1 MCCFLF
7 NVNTAKLLEIEMDTS
22 VENYNIIT
30 RVIHWLSALC
40 IVGLFAVGLWM
51 VDLSY
56 YSEWYRTA
64 PHYHRSIGILLAIV
78 TLFRIVWKHMSASPK
93 PEGKAFEIVTAKLT
107 HSAMYLLLITI
118 FATGYLI
125 STSDGRGIEV
135 FDWFTVPGAGE
146 LFPNQS
152 DLAGEI
158 HFYAAWAVILIAGL
172 HALAALKHHFIDKD
186 NTLRK
191 MLGASK

>member
-1 MCCFLF
+1 
-7 NVNTAKLLEIEMDTS
+7 MDTP
-22 VENYNIIT
+22 VQNYNLLA
-30 RVIHWLSALC
+30 RVMHWISALA
-40 IVGLFAVGLWM
+40 IIGLFAVGLWM
-51 VDLSY
+51 VELSY

-78 TLFRIVWKHMSASPK
+78 TVARIVWKHITASPK
-93 PEGKAFEIVTAKLT
+93 AEGKAYEVAAAKVA
-107 HSAMYLLLITI
+107 HAVMYILLITI
-118 FATGYLI
+118 FITGYLI

-135 FDWFTVPGAGE
+135 FNWFTVPGAGE

-158 HFYAAWAVILIAGL
+158 HFYSAWAVILIAGL

>member
-1 MCCFLF
+1 
-7 NVNTAKLLEIEMDTS
+7 MDTP
-22 VENYNIIT
+22 VKNYNFVARIMHWVSVLAII
-30 RVIHWLSALC
+30 
-40 IVGLFAVGLWM
+40 GLFSVGLWM

-56 YSEWYRTA
+56 YSEWYRIA

-78 TLFRIVWKHMSASPK
+78 TIVRIVWKHMTVSPK
-93 PEGKAFEIVTAKLT
+93 IEGKAYEVVAAKLA
-107 HSAMYLLLITI
+107 HALMYVLLFTI
-118 FATGYLI
+118 FITGYLI

-135 FDWFTVPGAGE
+135 FNWFTVPSAGE

-158 HFYAAWAVILIAGL
+158 HFYAAWTIILLAGL

>member
-1 MCCFLF
+1 METL
-7 NVNTAKLLEIEMDTS
+7 VKS
-22 VENYNIIT
+22 YNLPA
-30 RVIHWLSALC
+30 RVMHWLSALC
-40 IVGLFAVGLWM
+40 IIGLFAVGLWM

-64 PHYHRSIGILLAIV
+64 PHYHRSVGILLAILIV
-78 TLFRIVWKHMSASPK
+78 VRIVWKHVTASPK
-93 PEGKAFEIVTAKLT
+93 VEGSRFEVVAAKAAHVV
-107 HSAMYLLLITI
+107 MYLLLLTI
-118 FATGYLI
+118 FVSGYLI

-135 FDWFTVPGAGE
+135 FNWFTVPGAGE
-146 LFPNQS
+146 LFSGQS
-152 DLAGEI
+152 DIAGEI

-172 HALAALKHHFIDKD
+172 HAVAALKHHFIDKD

>member
-1 MCCFLF
+1 
-7 NVNTAKLLEIEMDTS
+7 MDTP
-22 VENYNIIT
+22 VQNYNLVA
-30 RVIHWLSALC
+30 RAMHWISALA
-40 IVGLFAVGLWM
+40 IIGLFAVGLWM
-51 VDLSY
+51 VELSY

-78 TLFRIVWKHMSASPK
+78 TVARIAWKHITASPK
-93 PEGKAFEIVTAKLT
+93 AEGKAYEVVAAKVA
-107 HSAMYLLLITI
+107 HAVMYVLLITI
-118 FATGYLI
+118 FITGYLI

-135 FDWFTVPGAGE
+135 FNWFTVPGAGE

-158 HFYAAWAVILIAGL
+158 HFYSAWAVILIAGL

>member
-1 MCCFLF
+1 
-7 NVNTAKLLEIEMDTS
+7 MDTP
-22 VENYNIIT
+22 VQNYNLVA
-30 RVIHWLSALC
+30 RVMHWISALA
-40 IVGLFAVGLWM
+40 IIGLFAVGLWM
-51 VDLSY
+51 VELSY

-78 TLFRIVWKHMSASPK
+78 TIARIAWKHISVSTKA
-93 PEGKAFEIVTAKLT
+93 EGKAYEVAAAKLA
-107 HSAMYLLLITI
+107 HAVMYVLLITI
-118 FATGYLI
+118 FITGYLI

-135 FDWFTVPGAGE
+135 FNWFTVPGAGE

-158 HFYAAWAVILIAGL
+158 HFYSAWAVILIAGL

>member
-22 VENYNIIT
+22 VKNYNIIT
-30 RVIHWLSALC
+30 RVIHWISAIC
-40 IVGLFAVGLWM
+40 IIGLFAVGLWM

-93 PEGKAFEIVTAKLT
+93 PEGKNHEIIAAKLA
-107 HSAMYLLLITI
+107 HGAMYLLLITI
-118 FATGYLI
+118 FVTGYLI

-135 FDWFTVPGAGE
+135 FEWFTVAGAGE

-158 HFYAAWAVILIAGL
+158 HFYAAWAIVLIAGV
-172 HALAALKHHFIDKD
+172 HAVAALKHHFIDKD

>member
-1 MCCFLF
+1 
-7 NVNTAKLLEIEMDTS
+7 MDTP
-22 VENYNIIT
+22 VQNYNLVA
-30 RVIHWLSALC
+30 RAMHWISALA
-40 IVGLFAVGLWM
+40 IIGLFAVGLWM

-78 TLFRIVWKHMSASPK
+78 TVARIAWKHITASPK
-93 PEGKAFEIVTAKLT
+93 AEGKAYEVAAAKVA
-107 HSAMYLLLITI
+107 HAVMYVLLITI
-118 FATGYLI
+118 FITGYLI

-135 FDWFTVPGAGE
+135 FNWFTVPGAGE

-158 HFYAAWAVILIAGL
+158 HFYSAWAVILIAGL

>member
-1 MCCFLF
+1 
-7 NVNTAKLLEIEMDTS
+7 MDTS
-22 VENYNIIT
+22 VKNYNLLT
-30 RVIHWLSALC
+30 RAMHWLSAIV

-93 PEGKAFEIVTAKLT
+93 PEGKTYEIIAAKLA
-107 HSAMYLLLITI
+107 HGAMYLLLITI
-118 FATGYLI
+118 FVTGYLI

-135 FDWFTVPGAGE
+135 FEWFTVAGAGE

-158 HFYAAWAVILIAGL
+158 HFYAAWAIVLIAGV
-172 HALAALKHHFIDKD
+172 HAVAALKHHFIDKD

>member
-1 MCCFLF
+1 
-7 NVNTAKLLEIEMDTS
+7 MDTP
-22 VENYNIIT
+22 VQNYNLVA
-30 RVIHWLSALC
+30 RAMHWISALA
-40 IVGLFAVGLWM
+40 IIGLFAVGLWM

-78 TLFRIVWKHMSASPK
+78 TVARIAWKHITASPK
-93 PEGKAFEIVTAKLT
+93 AEGKAYEVAAAKLA
-107 HSAMYLLLITI
+107 HAVMYVLLITI
-118 FATGYLI
+118 FITGYLI

-135 FDWFTVPGAGE
+135 FNWFTVPGAGE

-158 HFYAAWAVILIAGL
+158 HFYSAWAVILIAGL

>member
-1 MCCFLF
+1 
-7 NVNTAKLLEIEMDTS
+7 MDTS
-22 VENYNIIT
+22 VKNYNLIA
-30 RVIHWLSALC
+30 RVMHWLSALA
-40 IVGLFAVGLWM
+40 IIGLFALGLWM
-51 VDLSY
+51 VELSY

-78 TLFRIVWKHMSASPK
+78 TLARIVWKHVTASPK
-93 PEGKAFEIVTAKLT
+93 PEGKPYEIVAAKLAHT
-107 HSAMYLLLITI
+107 VMYVLLLAI
-118 FATGYLI
+118 FTTGYLI

-135 FDWFTVPGAGE
+135 FNWFTVPGVGE

-158 HFYAAWAVILIAGL
+158 HFYVAWAVILIAGF

>member
-1 MCCFLF
+1 METL
-7 NVNTAKLLEIEMDTS
+7 VKS
-22 VENYNIIT
+22 YNLPA
-30 RVIHWLSALC
+30 RVMHWLSALW
-40 IVGLFAVGLWM
+40 IIGLFAVGLWM

-64 PHYHRSIGILLAIV
+64 PHYHRSVGILLAILTV
-78 TLFRIVWKHMSASPK
+78 VRIVWKHVTASPK
-93 PEGKAFEIVTAKLT
+93 VEGSRFEVVAAKVA
-107 HSAMYLLLITI
+107 HGVMYLLLLTI
-118 FATGYLI
+118 FVSGYLI

-135 FDWFTVPGAGE
+135 FNWFTVPGAGE
-146 LFPNQS
+146 LFSGQS
-152 DLAGEI
+152 DIAGEI

-172 HALAALKHHFIDKD
+172 HAVAALKHHFIDKD

>member
-1 MCCFLF
+1 MT
-7 NVNTAKLLEIEMDTS
+7 V
-22 VENYNIIT
+22 
-30 RVIHWLSALC
+30 
-40 IVGLFAVGLWM
+40 
-51 VDLSY
+51 
-56 YSEWYRTA
+56 
-64 PHYHRSIGILLAIV
+64 
-78 TLFRIVWKHMSASPK
+78 SPK
-93 PEGKAFEIVTAKLT
+93 IEGKAYEVVAAKLA
-107 HSAMYLLLITI
+107 HALMYVLLFTI
-118 FATGYLI
+118 FITGYLI

-135 FDWFTVPGAGE
+135 FNWFTVPSAGE

-158 HFYAAWAVILIAGL
+158 HFYAAWTIILLAGL

>member
-78 TLFRIVWKHMSASPK
+78 TLFRIVWKYMSASPK
-93 PEGKAFEIVTAKLT
+93 PEGKAFEIVTAKLA

>member
-1 MCCFLF
+1 
-7 NVNTAKLLEIEMDTS
+7 MDRS
-22 VENYNIIT
+22 VKNYNALT
-30 RVIHWLSALC
+30 RALHWLSAIC

-56 YSEWYRTA
+56 YSAWYRTA
-64 PHYHRSIGILLAIV
+64 PDYHRSVGILLAIA
-78 TLFRIVWKHMSASPK
+78 TLVRIVWKHMSASPK
-93 PEGKAFEIVTAKLT
+93 PEGKPLEVTAAKFA
-107 HSAMYLLLITI
+107 HSLMYLLLITI
-118 FATGYLI
+118 FVSGYLI

-135 FDWFTVPGAGE
+135 FNWFTVPGAGE

-152 DLAGEI
+152 DLAGAI
-158 HFYAAWAVILIAGL
+158 HFYVAWAVILIAGL